1 MASDWRNANRVAA
14 ERAAAAQ
21 RKQAADAERIRN
33 SALDRVER
41 FGAEARLLVSVALN
55 TLAERNYEG
64 IQQVSRERKTFF
76 GGYKKEMLG
85 AYPLCMLTVISHGDP
100 IQRQTMLGADGS
112 IWPWADSI
120 DEFIQRIRDNEGRDH
135 NRFPGP
141 SPRSEP
147 TSIAG
152 LLKVIAGLKDLIDGR
167 PSSLDQP

>member
-1 MASDWRNANRVAA
+1 MASDWRKANRVAA

-21 RKQAADAERIRN
+21 RKQAADGARIRD
-33 SALDRVER
+33 SALDRVASL
-41 FGAEARLLVSVALN
+41 GAEARMLVSAALDA
-55 TLAERNYEG
+55 LAERNYEG

-85 AYPLCMLTVISHGDP
+85 AYPLCVLTVTSHGDP

-120 DEFIQRIRDNEGRDH
+120 DEFIQQIRDNEGRDR

-141 SPRSEP
+141 YPYSEP
-147 TSIAG
+147 GSIAG
-152 LLKVIAGLKDLIDGR
+152 LLKVIAGLKDLIDGH
-167 PSSLDQP
+167 PPTGQP